1 MKIVKVKVK
10 VYYNDKD
17 NSINVMFD
25 EDNLMLLSENK
36 KTLNAKEIYDMFKY
50 ENDKMYELDE
60 LGDLTT
66 LDEDNTYYIK
76 ECHRIFKNI
85 IDGISISENEKN

>member
-1 MKIVKVKVK
+1 MKIVKVK

-25 EDNLMLLSENK
+25 EDNLVLLSENK

-60 LGDLTT
+60 LDDLTT

-85 IDGISISENEKN
+85 IDGISISENEKK

>member
-1 MKIVKVKVK
+1 MKIVKVKV
-10 VYYNDKD
+10 YYNEKD

-25 EDNLMLLSENK
+25 ENNLVLLSENK
-36 KTLNAKEIYDMFKY
+36 KTLNAKEIYNMFKY
-50 ENDKMYELDE
+50 ENDKTYELDE

-66 LDEDNTYYIK
+66 LDEDSMYYLK

-85 IDGISISENEKN
+85 IDGISISENGKN

>member
-1 MKIVKVKVK
+1 MKIVKVK

-25 EDNLMLLSENK
+25 EDNLVLLSENK

-85 IDGISISENEKN
+85 IDGISIFENEKN

>member
-1 MKIVKVKVK
+1 MKIVKVK
-10 VYYNDKD
+10 VYYNDKN

-25 EDNLMLLSENK
+25 ENNLVLLSENK

-50 ENDKMYELDE
+50 ENDKTYELDE

-66 LDEDNTYYIK
+66 LDEDSTYYIK